1 MYSLGIAYLL
11 WLVSGFGALGL
22 HRLYLGKI
30 ATCIL
35 WACTGGLFGIGS
47 LYDLFTLPFQVKE
60 ANYYRTCRSRA
71 ASPDGG
77 ETTWQDGGKK
87 TGETWRYVN
96 DGEVRVVPPDPPGSS
111 GE

>member
-11 WLVSGFGALGL
+11 WLISGLGALGL

-60 ANYYRTCRSRA
+60 ANYYRACRSQAGA
-71 ASPDGG
+71 AYRTASQGG
-77 ETTWQDGGKK
+77 EK

-96 DGEVRVVPPDPPGSS
+96 DGEAWVVPPDPPGSP
-111 GE
+111 GAK